1 MEFNYAGDLSPR
13 NTWDEVKNNDNCF
26 LVDCRSSA
34 EWSLIGVPNLDSIGK
49 KVVFVEWQIYPTME
63 KNSKFLQEISE
74 SGINKDSKIIFL
86 CRSGARSRSAA
97 EFLTSHGYKECYN
110 CMEGFEGS
118 HNEFGQRGKHNGWK
132 FADLPWNQG

>member
-1 MEFNYAGDLSPR
+1 MEFNYAGDLSPQ

-74 SGINKDSKIIFL
+74 SGIDKDSKIIFL

-118 HNEFGQRGKHNGWK
+118 HNEFGQRGKQNGWK

>member
-1 MEFNYAGDLSPR
+1 MEFNYAGDLSPQ
-13 NTWDEVKNNDNCF
+13 NTWDEVKNDDNCF

-34 EWSLIGVPNLDSIGK
+34 EWSLTGVPNLDSIGK

-118 HNEFGQRGKHNGWK
+118 HNEFGQRGKQNGWK

>member
-1 MEFNYAGDLSPR
+1 MEFNYAGDLSPQ
-13 NTWDEVKNNDNCF
+13 NTWDEVKNDDNCF

-34 EWSLIGVPNLDSIGK
+34 EWSLTGVPNLDSIGK

-118 HNEFGQRGKHNGWK
+118 HNEFGQRGKQNGTNIRK
-132 FADLPWNQG
+132 T

>member
-97 EFLTSHGYKECYN
+97 EFLTSQGYKECYN

-118 HNEFGQRGKHNGWK
+118 HNEFGQRGKQNGWK

>member
-1 MEFNYAGDLSPR
+1 MEFNYAGDLSPQ
-13 NTWDEVKNNDNCF
+13 NTWDEVKNDDNCF

-74 SGINKDSKIIFL
+74 SGIDKDSKIIFL

-118 HNEFGQRGKHNGWK
+118 HNEFGQRGKQNGWK

>member
-1 MEFNYAGDLSPR
+1 MEFNYAGDFSPQ
-13 NTWDEVKNNDNCF
+13 NAWDEVKNNDDCF

-110 CMEGFEGS
+110 GSEGFEGS
-118 HNEFGQRGKHNGWK
+118 HNEFGQRGKRNGWK
-132 FADLPWNQG
+132 FSDLPWNQG

>member
-1 MEFNYAGDLSPR
+1 MEFNYAGDLSPQ

-74 SGINKDSKIIFL
+74 SGIEKDSKIIFL

-118 HNEFGQRGKHNGWK
+118 HNEFGQRGKQNGWK

>member
-1 MEFNYAGDLSPR
+1 MEFNYAGDLSPQ
-13 NTWDEVKNNDNCF
+13 NTWDEVKNNDDCF

-74 SGINKDSKIIFL
+74 SGIDKDSKIIFL

-118 HNEFGQRGKHNGWK
+118 HNEFGQRGKQNGWK